1 VHLDPK
7 TWWYVSRAT
16 GFVGW
21 ALLAASVL
29 WGLFITN
36 KTLRRATTP
45 AWVLDLH
52 RHLGG
57 LAVAF
62 VVVHLAVLPL
72 DTYTHWGWQDLFV
85 PMASTWHPVPIAFG
99 IVAFYVLLA
108 VELSSLLGR
117 RVPRT
122 WWRRIHMLSFP
133 LYVIASVH
141 LFTAGTDA
149 GNVVARWSVIAV
161 SALIVVLTGIRVH
174 AATKPRDRSNRIP
187 AAARSARSPAP
198 ASPAAAPTP
207 VAFLSAT
214 GDLLPSAATPSVPAT
229 VAAVPAAPATTLTLE
244 RPPAPLRRPTV
255 DERAAKIHAMSRAAS
270 ARAR

>member
-1 VHLDPK
+1 MHLDPK

-29 WGLFITN
+29 WGLFITT
-36 KTLRRATTP
+36 KTLRRATAP

-62 VVVHLAVLPL
+62 VAVHLAVLPL

-85 PMASTWHPVPIAFG
+85 PMASAWHPVPIAFG

-149 GNVVARWSVIAV
+149 ENAVARGTVVTV

-187 AAARSARSPAP
+187 AAARAARSPAP
-198 ASPAAAPTP
+198 TSPTAAPTTA
-207 VAFLSAT
+207 AFLPTT
-214 GDLLPSAATPSVPAT
+214 GDLLPSATTP
-229 VAAVPAAPATTLTLE
+229 AAVSAAPATTLTLD

-255 DERAAKIHAMSRAAS
+255 DDRAAKIHAMSRAAS
-270 ARAR
+270 ARAG

>member
-21 ALLAASVL
+21 ALLAAAVL

-62 VVVHLAVLPL
+62 VAVHLAVLPL

-85 PMASTWHPVPIAFG
+85 PMASAWHPVPIAFG

-117 RVPRT
+117 RVPRA
-122 WWRRIHMLSFP
+122 WWRRIHLLSFP

-149 GNVVARWSVIAV
+149 GDVVARWSVIAV

-174 AATKPRDRSNRIP
+174 AATNPRDRSNRIP
-187 AAARSARSPAP
+187 VAARAAGSPTPTAPAP
-198 ASPAAAPTP
+198 API
-207 VAFLSAT
+207 AFLPPT
-214 GDLLPSAATPSVPAT
+214 GDLLPSAAAT
-229 VAAVPAAPATTLTLE
+229 AAPRAPVGAAPATTLTLD
-244 RPPAPLRRPTV
+244 RPPALLRRPTV
-255 DERAAKIHAMSRAAS
+255 DERAAKIHAASRAAS